1 MKYCIYC
8 GNKLDDDAI
17 YCTKCGKK
25 QNSNKNNKQKIDNVG
40 LVLGILSV
48 LFSYIPIVSLI
59 FGIIA
64 IVKGSKND
72 SIIDIILGYIGVILS
87 ILTTLFYVY
96 LLILYIISKFFIYN
110 LLYNFLPFKI
120 HLFLDVIYF

>member
-25 QNSNKNNKQKIDNVG
+25 QNTNTNDKQKNDSVG
-40 LVLGILSV
+40 LILGILSI
-48 LFSYIPIVSLI
+48 LFSYVPLVSLI
-59 FGIIA
+59 LGIIA

-72 SIIDIILGYIGVILS
+72 SIIDSILGCIGVTLS
-87 ILTTLFYVY
+87 VLTTLFYVY
-96 LLILYIISKFFIYN
+96 LLILYIICPSFLYTIFYIIVYHLGFIFFWM
-110 LLYNFLPFKI
+110 
-120 HLFLDVIYF
+120 

>member
-25 QNSNKNNKQKIDNVG
+25 QNTNTNDKQKNDSVG
-40 LVLGILSV
+40 LILGILSI
-48 LFSYIPIVSLI
+48 LFSYVPLVSLI
-59 FGIIA
+59 LGIIA

-72 SIIDIILGYIGVILS
+72 SIIDSILGCIGVTLS
-87 ILTTLFYVY
+87 VLTTLFYVY
-96 LLILYIISKFFIYN
+96 LLILYIFFPSFFTQFFIQ
-110 LLYNFLPFKI
+110 LLTI
-120 HLFLDVIYF
+120 